1 MNIVIVGLGKY
12 FEEIENNLKTG
23 NTVVYYIDNS
33 EEKQK
38 LIINGKK
45 VMSPFNINGDN
56 IDYFIIASFSYK
68 SIKEQLVNNSI
79 DEKKIISYFDDELD
93 FYAYRD
99 VFQIENAI
107 IHSLQRKISF
117 LNMQIQKLK
126 VDNELILDHYAYE
139 IADKLRKKEII
150 LPKICSLEETLRK
163 IVEEHMSISRYGD
176 GEFQI
181 ILGNAK
187 DKYQDNNKLLA
198 ERLREIL
205 VSNLQNHI
213 VALADDYGSVDIYGE
228 KTRNDI
234 RRYMTES
241 KRKQQ
246 YQFIDM
252 NKQYY
257 NAYISRPYVYYP
269 KELYNEAGERFE
281 KLKMIWKGRDVV
293 IVEGDK
299 TRMGIGNDLFSETKS
314 LLRIIAPN
322 ENAFLVYDEILKKVL
337 DSVAKDKQ
345 VLIALGPTATVL
357 AYDLAAYGYW
367 AIDLGHVD
375 LEYEWYLRGNG
386 KCHIPYKYNNEMVGG
401 SVVTDIKDEQ
411 YEKSIICK
419 IDLC

>member
-1 MNIVIVGLGKY
+1 MNIVIAGLGKY
-12 FEEIENNLKTG
+12 FQEIESNLQTG

-38 LIINGKK
+38 LIINEKK
-45 VMSPFNINGDN
+45 VLSPYNINEDN
-56 IDYFIIASFSYK
+56 VDYIIIASFSYK
-68 SIKEQLVNNSI
+68 SIKEQLINNGI
-79 DEKKIISYFDDELD
+79 DENKIISYFDDEID
-93 FYAYRD
+93 FYTYRD
-99 VFQIENAI
+99 IFQPEKAI
-107 IHSLQRKISF
+107 IHSLQRKLSF
-117 LNMQIQKLK
+117 LNMKIQNLK
-126 VDNELILDHYAYE
+126 NDNELILDHYAYE
-139 IADKLRKKEII
+139 IADKIRKKEIV
-150 LPKICSLEETLRK
+150 LPKICSLEETLK
-163 IVEEHMSISRYGD
+163 KVTEEHMSISRYGD

-187 DKYQDNNKLLA
+187 DKYQENDELLA
-198 ERLREIL
+198 KRLREIL
-205 VSNLQNHI
+205 VSNLNNHI

-234 RRYMTES
+234 RKYMTEA

-269 KELYNEAGERFE
+269 KEQYIEAGERFE

-314 LLRIIAPN
+314 LSRIIAPN
-322 ENAFLVYDEILKKVL
+322 ENAFSVYDRILKTVL
-337 DSVAKDKQ
+337 DNVDKDKQ

-357 AYDLAAYGYW
+357 AYDLANYGYW

-401 SVVTDIKDEQ
+401 SVVADIKDEQ
-411 YEKSIICK
+411 YEKSIIR
-419 IDLC
+419 II